1 MIFRLSLGVALLTL
15 IFALPDVARSQTLIG
30 PPSGFGIGIFAPT
43 DSRAK
48 QGGDTQLNAELR
60 YSFIGIPLTNSRTLV
75 DLGYEGGRDNG
86 HSTIIPLT
94 IGEYFGDGKIG
105 GSPYIGAGVGGY
117 YFDQTG
123 SSTTARIGGY
133 LAAGYRFTIAFIEAK
148 YQVVNKG
155 NGLLLD
161 AGITF

>member
-1 MIFRLSLGVALLTL
+1 MIVRLSLCVALVTL
-15 IFALPDVARSQTLIG
+15 MFALPDVARSQTLIG
-30 PPSGFGIGIFAPT
+30 PPSGVGLGIFAPN
-43 DSRAK
+43 DNRAK

-105 GSPYIGAGVGGY
+105 GSPYVGAGVGGY
-117 YFDQTG
+117 YFDQSG
-123 SSTTARIGGY
+123 SSATERIGGY
-133 LAAGYRFTIAFIEAK
+133 LAAGYRFTIAFFEAK
-148 YQVVNKG
+148 YQVVNDG
-155 NGLLLD
+155 TGVLLD
-161 AGITF
+161 AGVTF